1 MFSFNKEADYIRTV
15 DQTKTLLK
23 EQIKYFGG
31 MAKPLDTKKL
41 EDMMAQI
48 DSPFMM
54 LVCGEYNS
62 GKSTFINSILG
73 DKICNIGSTPTTDKI
88 NIIKNGYSD
97 VEKIKSPIVNVM
109 DIDLEML
116 KDFLIV
122 DTPGTNSIVKEHQ
135 EITLEFIHRAE
146 LILFVTSADRPFS
159 ESERQML
166 ELISTKYGKKI
177 VFILNKI
184 DQKDKEDVDEI
195 MKYIEDN
202 SVKLLD
208 FRPTIL
214 TISSKKAFEGISA
227 NDNDMIRESNLNY
240 VIDRI
245 NQIYKR
251 NALYLKLDSPL
262 STSLKLLDEVKDQIG
277 IDNKAIEEEV
287 RDLEQF
293 QIRLSKYQE
302 ELVKDYSEK
311 VKLIKGNFSEIENDM
326 YKVIDSITFMQLLK
340 SKLPFTKNKIKYD
353 FESQFN
359 DLAKKINGLLENLT
373 YEVAQDSKKFYE
385 QAEQF
390 IREQVEKYKRKD
402 MYIQTASPDY
412 IEKGKN
418 ILNSLRA
425 SFESDYQQLN
435 LPEESKNIKK
445 AIDDGFAGSL
455 IGSVASLGVGG
466 VLLATLPTALL
477 DIVGLSI
484 SIVLAMSSLFILPV
498 KKKRAKQV
506 LSEKFEELSG
516 KLSTIS
522 LEKIK
527 EDITSIHSQID
538 RDLKPYRSFI
548 QSEREIIGNNWEKA
562 EQLKKRTQDIKS
574 EVENRFKKR
583 RSGI

>member
-23 EQIKYFGG
+23 EQIGYFSG
-31 MAKPLDTKKL
+31 MAKPLDTQKL

-62 GKSTFINSILG
+62 GKSTFINSLLG

-116 KDFLIV
+116 QNFLIV

-135 EITLEFIHRAE
+135 EITLKFIHRAE

-166 ELISTKYGKKI
+166 ELISSKYGKKI

-184 DQKDKEDVDEI
+184 DQKEKDDVDEI

-214 TISSKKAFEGISA
+214 TISSKKAFEGISKD
-227 NDNDMIRESNLNY
+227 DNSLIKESNLNY

-262 STSLKLLDEVKDQIG
+262 STSLKLLDQVKDQID
-277 IDNKAIEEEV
+277 IDNDAIEKEV
-287 RDLEQF
+287 RELEQF
-293 QIRLSKYQE
+293 QIRLGKYQE
-302 ELVKDYSEK
+302 ELINDYTEK

-340 SKLPFTKNKIKYD
+340 SKLPFTKHKIKYD
-353 FESQFN
+353 FESQFT

-373 YEVAQDSKKFYE
+373 YEVAKDSKKFYE

-390 IREQVEKYKRKD
+390 IREQMDKYKRKD

-418 ILNSLRA
+418 ILNTLRA

-435 LPEESKNIKK
+435 LPQESKNIKK
-445 AIDDGFAGSL
+445 SIDDGFAGSL

-498 KKKRAKQV
+498 KKKRAKRV
-506 LSEKFEELSG
+506 LSDKFDELSD
-516 KLSTIS
+516 KLSTIT

-527 EDITSIHSQID
+527 EDIIAIHTQIN
-538 RDLKPYRSFI
+538 RDLKPYRSFT
-548 QSEREIIGNNWEKA
+548 QSEKEIIGNNWKKA
-562 EQLKKRTQDIKS
+562 EELKKRTQDIKND
-574 EVENRFKKR
+574 VETRFKKR

>member
-15 DQTKTLLK
+15 DRTKTLLK
-23 EQIKYFGG
+23 EQINYFGG

-62 GKSTFINSILG
+62 GKSTFINSLLG
-73 DKICNIGSTPTTDKI
+73 DKICDIGSTPTTDKI

-116 KDFLIV
+116 QNFLIV
-122 DTPGTNSIVKEHQ
+122 DTPGTNSIVREHQ

-166 ELISTKYGKKI
+166 ELISSKYGKKI

-184 DQKDKEDVDEI
+184 DQKEREDVEEI

-214 TISSKKAFEGISA
+214 TISSKKAFEGISK
-227 NDNDMIRESNLNY
+227 DDPGLIKESNLNY

-262 STSLKLLDEVKDQIG
+262 STSLKLLDEVKDQIDL
-277 IDNKAIEEEV
+277 DNDAIEKEV
-287 RDLEQF
+287 RELEQF
-293 QIRLSKYQE
+293 QIRLGKYE
-302 ELVKDYSEK
+302 DELIKDYTDK

-340 SKLPFTKNKIKYD
+340 SKLPFTKHKIKYD
-353 FESQFN
+353 FESQFT

-385 QAEQF
+385 QAEKF
-390 IREQVEKYKRKD
+390 IREQMNQYKRKD

-418 ILNSLRA
+418 ILNTLRA

-435 LPEESKNIKK
+435 LPQESKNIKK
-445 AIDDGFAGSL
+445 SIDDGFAGSL

-498 KKKRAKQV
+498 KKKRAKRV
-506 LSEKFEELSG
+506 LSEKFDELSD
-516 KLSTIS
+516 KLSTIT

-527 EDITSIHSQID
+527 EDIIAIHTQID

-548 QSEREIIGNNWEKA
+548 QSEKEIIGNNWKKA
-562 EQLKKRTQDIKS
+562 EELKERTQDIKN
-574 EVENRFKKR
+574 EVESRFKKR

>member
-23 EQIKYFGG
+23 EQIGYFSG
-31 MAKPLDTKKL
+31 MAKPLDTQKL

-62 GKSTFINSILG
+62 GKSTFINSLLG

-116 KDFLIV
+116 QNFLIV

-135 EITLEFIHRAE
+135 EITLKFIHRAE

-166 ELISTKYGKKI
+166 ELISSKYGKKI

-184 DQKDKEDVDEI
+184 DQKEKEDVDEI

-214 TISSKKAFEGISA
+214 TISSKKAFEGISKD
-227 NDNDMIRESNLNY
+227 DNSLIKESNLNY

-262 STSLKLLDEVKDQIG
+262 STSLKLLDQVKDQID
-277 IDNKAIEEEV
+277 IDNDAIEKEV
-287 RDLEQF
+287 RELEQF
-293 QIRLSKYQE
+293 QIRLGKYQE
-302 ELVKDYSEK
+302 ELINDYTEK

-340 SKLPFTKNKIKYD
+340 SKLPFTKHKIKYD
-353 FESQFN
+353 FESQFT

-373 YEVAQDSKKFYE
+373 YEVAKDSKKFYE

-390 IREQVEKYKRKD
+390 IREQMDKYKRKD

-418 ILNSLRA
+418 ILNTLRA

-435 LPEESKNIKK
+435 LPQESKNIKK
-445 AIDDGFAGSL
+445 SIDDGFAGSL

-498 KKKRAKQV
+498 KKKRAKRV
-506 LSEKFEELSG
+506 LSDKFDELSD
-516 KLSTIS
+516 KLSTIT

-527 EDITSIHSQID
+527 EDIIAIHTQIN
-538 RDLKPYRSFI
+538 RDLKPYRSFT
-548 QSEREIIGNNWEKA
+548 QSEKEIIGNNWKKA
-562 EQLKKRTQDIKS
+562 EELKKRTQDIKND
-574 EVENRFKKR
+574 VETRFKKR
-583 RSGI
+583 WSGI